1 MKLLKE
7 PPFIALDPLSALFNR
22 RQWAIGVLGLVVLAF
37 LLAPWPLYDKL
48 WGIAFGICP
57 QRPGHSLFFGGVQM
71 PIEAREGGMYAGFLL
86 GFAYLV
92 ILGHGKA
99 RNLPPPKILIILT
112 SFIVLMGLDGLN
124 AVAYDLYLPTP
135 YTPNLLMRSGTG
147 LLTGLAL
154 AGIMM
159 PIFNQSIWQQ
169 NKSVASLSSWRE
181 LVPALLLIAV
191 LWAAGLSG
199 WRPFLYP
206 ISSVAIFGQVI
217 LLVGLGAMMA
227 SIFLRRE
234 GQVSNFTEL
243 APLILLGIVA
253 VVVLLGATSAARFA
267 FFGPGPIPAWR

>member
-71 PIEAREGGMYAGFLL
+71 PIEAREGGMNAGFLL

-181 LVPALLLIAV
+181 LVPALLLIA
-191 LWAAGLSG
+191 
-199 WRPFLYP
+199 
-206 ISSVAIFGQVI
+206 
-217 LLVGLGAMMA
+217 
-227 SIFLRRE
+227 
-234 GQVSNFTEL
+234 
-243 APLILLGIVA
+243 
-253 VVVLLGATSAARFA
+253 
-267 FFGPGPIPAWR
+267 